1 MKTDQQTAQTEPYTA
16 LGALKVSCVTGRG
29 IYGDYWRHL
38 DCYEQSHQEL
48 STRPSKLR
56 QWRSSAP
63 TGSHFVAR
71 INPDVIP
78 AMFSDQRGISSVSE
92 AEIARALSRV
102 EALDASILMLHT
114 PSSIRPS
121 AEHERAVIKL
131 RARLPGTLPLA
142 WRADGLWEDS
152 EQYFDL
158 CAAHKIIPVID
169 PLMWDEERALPHGRH
184 AYWKIMGGQGL
195 TPRLGE
201 YDLDKLLDLADM
213 WQSLAEE
220 ITDES
225 GLQTEPTLW
234 VNFTATQMF
243 SAARRWRSTATR

>member
-1 MKTDQQTAQTEPYTA
+1 MTINQQPAQTELSTSSVS
-16 LGALKVSCVTGRG
+16 LKVSCVTGRG
-29 IYGDYWRHL
+29 IYRDYWRHL

-56 QWRSSAP
+56 QWRSSAA
-63 TGSHFVAR
+63 TGSQFVAR

-78 AMFSDQRGISSVSE
+78 AMFSDQRGISSASE
-92 AEIARALSRV
+92 AEIARSLSRV

-121 AEHERAVIKL
+121 AEHERAVTTL
-131 RARLPGTLPLA
+131 RARLPEALPLA

-169 PLMWDEERALPHGRH
+169 PLMWDEEQPLPHGRH

-201 YDLDKLLDLADM
+201 YDLDKLLDLSDM

-220 ITDES
+220 LTDES
-225 GLQTEPTLW
+225 MSQPEPTLW